1 MSERIFLDTNI
12 LVYLFDYDSPVK
24 QRLARE
30 ILEKYGPTG
39 SLLLS
44 TQVLQEFY
52 VTVTK
57 KLAVPLAVEAAAQAV
72 SDLAALPLIPIDSAL
87 ILSAIRRSHMA
98 RLSFWDALIIEAA
111 LAGKATDLYSEDL
124 QHHQQFDGLRIVNPF
139 LSATS
144 T

>member
-1 MSERIFLDTNI
+1 MNERIFLDTNV
-12 LVYLFDYDSPVK
+12 LVYLFDHDSPEK

-30 ILEKYGPTG
+30 ILARYGPSG

-57 KLAVPLAVEAAAQAV
+57 KLAVPLAVETAAQAV
-72 SDLAALPLIPIDSAL
+72 SDLAVFPLVPIDPAL
-87 ILSAIRRSHMA
+87 ILSAIRRSHLA

-111 LAGKATDLYSEDL
+111 LAGKATHLYSEDL
-124 QHHQQFDGLRIVNPF
+124 QHHQQFDGLRVVNPF
-139 LSATS
+139 LSAS
-144 T
+144 AI